1 MTNKY
6 NQIVGVHYKET
17 FLPVAK
23 LYLAVN
29 LNLDLYQLDEENAF
43 LHGDLQED
51 VFMHQQPRF
60 VKTSSHHALFVKKTT
75 RGFIILIVYVDDIF
89 ILGSDSVGIA

>member
-43 LHGDLQED
+43 LQGDLQD

-60 VKTSSHHALFVKKTT
+60 VKTNSYHAYLLRRQQEVSLF
-75 RGFIILIVYVDDIF
+75 
-89 ILGSDSVGIA
+89 